1 MFSAHQLQSYSHTYR
16 SVTEENTHHTAF
28 TAVDKR
34 GGEVQVSLHST
45 HSTDLGYL
53 GTKLSLPT
61 EVDVL

>member
-1 MFSAHQLQSYSHTYR
+1 M
-16 SVTEENTHHTAF
+16 EENTHHTAF